1 MFELSRA
8 VPVNDPSDPDAPTLV
23 RDQVWGGLVMKAE
36 NALPFVAKMT
46 RCDVL
51 ERKENEILRDIM
63 FRGEPAR
70 ERVTLYPEELVRF
83 ERLSGKTLGTIENRI
98 EEDGEGELQLRFS
111 FALEREGIEPDSQ
124 EEREYAKQ
132 IEGDYLAAVD
142 ATLAA
147 IRRAVAEDKL
157 HEGERSTQ

>member
-1 MFELSRA
+1 MFRLSRA
-8 VPVNDPSDPDAPTLV
+8 TPVNDPADPEGPRLT
-23 RDQVWGGLVMKAE
+23 RGQVWEGLVMKAE

-46 RCDVL
+46 KCDVL
-51 ERKENEILRDIM
+51 ERKENEILRDIE

-70 ERVTLYPEELVRF
+70 ERVTLYPKELVRF

-98 EEDGEGELQLRFS
+98 EENDEGKLQLRFS
-111 FALEREGIEPDSQ
+111 FALEREGIPPDSQ

-142 ATLAA
+142 ATLSA
-147 IRRAVAEDKL
+147 IRKAVAEEKL
-157 HEGERSTQ
+157 GAASAS

>member
-1 MFELSRA
+1 MFRLSWA
-8 VPVNDPSDPDAPTLV
+8 TPVNDLTDPDMPMLT
-23 RDQVWGGLVMKAE
+23 RSQVWQGLLMKVE

-46 RCDVL
+46 KCDIL
-51 ERKENEILRDIM
+51 ERKENEVLRDIE

-98 EEDGEGELQLRFS
+98 EEDDEGELQLRFS
-111 FALEREGIEPDSQ
+111 FALEREGITPDSQ
-124 EEREYAKQ
+124 EEQEYAKE

-142 ATLAA
+142 ATLGA
-147 IRRAVAEDKL
+147 IRKAVAEEKL
-157 HEGERSTQ
+157 GTAPAS